1 MFYTIKL
8 AADDNGVYK
17 NNTEFAF
24 TSPITVLVGPN
35 GAGKTTVIRQAKY
48 HAERNNNGLKVL
60 SFDNITDGGST
71 SKQRSLMGGNMEL
84 LASLVCSSEGEELAM
99 NIGIMAAR
107 IGHAVRNNA
116 DKKKILVFFDAIDS
130 GASIDRIQE
139 FKDLLTLIVN
149 DAGED
154 NIRIIIAAN
163 SFELARGADCMNPRT
178 GKHIR
183 FESYEEYSQYICGM
197 AKKIRKSD
205 L

>member
-1 MFYTIKL
+1 MVQTDMQCFF
-8 AADDNGVYK
+8 K
-17 NNTEFAF
+17 NEAPYIPMSEGRVF
-24 TSPITVLVGPN
+24 T
-35 GAGKTTVIRQAKY
+35 A
-48 HAERNNNGLKVL
+48 H
-60 SFDNITDGGST
+60 FDKN
-71 SKQRSLMGGNMEL
+71 
-84 LASLVCSSEGEELAM
+84 VCSSEGEELAM

-163 SFELARGADCMNPRT
+163 SFELARGR
-178 GKHIR
+178 R
-183 FESYEEYSQYICGM
+183 LYES
-197 AKKIRKSD
+197 SD
-205 L
+205 WKAYPI